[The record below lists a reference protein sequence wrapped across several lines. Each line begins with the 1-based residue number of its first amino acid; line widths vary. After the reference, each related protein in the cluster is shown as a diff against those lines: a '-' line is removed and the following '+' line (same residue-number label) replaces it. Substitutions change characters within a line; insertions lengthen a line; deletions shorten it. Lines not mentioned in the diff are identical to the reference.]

1 MITIRIHILLIIIIS
16 VIIAYF
22 LIEMTLLTVNTIRA
36 FKKYFCTRELKLLD
50 RYGGPG
56 TWAIITGASS
66 GQGRDF
72 ALSLAKRGFN
82 ICMIGSHNTDKTAA
96 EIATTYPTI
105 KTKIIYKDFCCAFQD
120 DFFDDIIQTINELDD
135 KIGLLVNNVGHRVAW
150 NPYHEMPHK
159 LIRDS
164 IATGTI
170 VQSRLTQLII
180 PIFLKRKPTAKSGLI
195 NITAQCLHPNF
206 LFGLTISN
214 EISVPYLSVYE
225 AANAFGF
232 YHGNS
237 IYKEYKGQFDI
248 LNVTPG
254 AVITENTQCLQNTM
268 FKINSD
274 KYVENILKMT
284 GNVQGHSC
292 AYWGHALTNFLINL
306 VPFIKNR
313 ELDNVGR
320 TISIDYM
327 NKYMEKQKSTSAGQ
341 EQLTQLPELTNQPSH
356 LSNPTIEQSTQQDE
370 YQTQLMKS
378 LLESLQKTLLVNKDT
393 LENKPAVYPE
403 TPSESIII
411 DDTLQSIS
419 SNLEHDLL

>member
-1 MITIRIHILLIIIIS
+1 MITIRIHVLLIIIIS

-82 ICMIGSHNTDKTAA
+82 ICMIGSHNTDKTAT
-96 EIATTYPTI
+96 EIATAYPVI

-120 DFFDDIIQTINELDD
+120 DFFDDIIETINELDD
-135 KIGLLVNNVGHRVAW
+135 KIGLLVNNVGHRIAW

-170 VQSRLTQLII
+170 VQSRLTQLLI

-237 IYKEYKGQFDI
+237 IYKEYKGEFDI

-254 AVITENTQCLQNTM
+254 AVITENTQCLKNTM

-327 NKYMEKQKSTSAGQ
+327 NKYMEKYKSIQQAPNQTKSQQAPDQ
-341 EQLTQLPELTNQPSH
+341 TPQTQTDQPH
-356 LSNPTIEQSTQQDE
+356 HDE

-378 LLESLQKTLLVNKDT
+378 LLESLQKTLLVSKDT

-411 DDTLQSIS
+411 EDTPLQSTSI
-419 SNLEHDLL
+419 NLEQHDLL

>member
-22 LIEMTLLTVNTIRA
+22 LIEMSLLTVNTIRA
-36 FKKYFCTRELKLLD
+36 FNKYFCTRELKLLD

-96 EIATTYPTI
+96 EIATTYPAI

-120 DFFDDIIQTINELDD
+120 NFFDDIIQTINELDD
-135 KIGLLVNNVGHRVAW
+135 KIGLLINNVGHRIAW

-170 VQSRLTQLII
+170 VQSRLTQLLI

-237 IYKEYKGQFDI
+237 IYKEYKDQFDI

-254 AVITENTQCLQNTM
+254 AVITENTQCLKNTM

-274 KYVENILKMT
+274 KYVENILKMA

-327 NKYMEKQKSTSAGQ
+327 NKYMEKQKSTQQAPDPTKSQ
-341 EQLTQLPELTNQPSH
+341 QTLDQISQKIQPDQPH
-356 LSNPTIEQSTQQDE
+356 YDD

-378 LLESLQKTLLVNKDT
+378 LLESLQKTLLINKDT

-411 DDTLQSIS
+411 EDTPFVATTST
-419 SNLEHDLL
+419 E

>member
-1 MITIRIHILLIIIIS
+1 MI
-16 VIIAYF
+16 
-22 LIEMTLLTVNTIRA
+22 
-36 FKKYFCTRELKLLD
+36 
-50 RYGGPG
+50 
-56 TWAIITGASS
+56 
-66 GQGRDF
+66 
-72 ALSLAKRGFN
+72 
-82 ICMIGSHNTDKTAA
+82 
-96 EIATTYPTI
+96 
-105 KTKIIYKDFCCAFQD
+105 
-120 DFFDDIIQTINELDD
+120 
-135 KIGLLVNNVGHRVAW
+135 NNVGHRVAW

-170 VQSRLTQLII
+170 VQSRLTQLLI
-180 PIFLKRKPTAKSGLI
+180 PIFLKRKSVAKSGLI

-254 AVITENTQCLQNTM
+254 AVITENTQCLRNTM

-274 KYVENILKMT
+274 KYVENILKMA

-327 NKYMEKQKSTSAGQ
+327 NKYMEKQKLTVPSQQPIPPSQ
-341 EQLTQLPELTNQPSH
+341 EQPSRPSNPINESNQPH
-356 LSNPTIEQSTQQDE
+356 QSIQQSYNTQHDE

-378 LLESLQKTLLVNKDT
+378 LLESLQKTLLINKDT
-393 LENKPAVYPE
+393 LENKPAIYPE
-403 TPSESIII
+403 TPSESMII
-411 DDTLQSIS
+411 DDTPL
-419 SNLEHDLL
+419 SNE

>member
-1 MITIRIHILLIIIIS
+1 
-16 VIIAYF
+16 
-22 LIEMTLLTVNTIRA
+22 MTLLTVNTIRA
-36 FKKYFCTRELKLLD
+36 FKKYFCTRELKLLE

-56 TWAIITGASS
+56 TWAMITGASS

-82 ICMIGSHNTDKTAA
+82 ICMIGSHNTDKTAT

-120 DFFDDIIQTINELDD
+120 DFFDDIIETINELDD
-135 KIGLLVNNVGHRVAW
+135 KIGLLVNNVGHCVAW

-170 VQSRLTQLII
+170 VQSRLTQLLI

-214 EISVPYLSVYE
+214 EISVPYVSVYE

-254 AVITENTQCLQNTM
+254 AVITENTQCLKNTM

-274 KYVENILKMT
+274 KFVENILKMT
-284 GNVQGHSC
+284 GNIQGHSC
-292 AYWGHALTNFLINL
+292 AYWGHALTNVIVNL

-313 ELDNVGR
+313 ELANVGR
-320 TISIDYM
+320 TIYIDYM
-327 NKYMEKQKSTSAGQ
+327 NKYMEKQKSTAPGQ
-341 EQLTQLPELTNQPSH
+341 EQLPQQPEQETHPQKNQP
-356 LSNPTIEQSTQQDE
+356 EQPHHDE

-378 LLESLQKTLLVNKDT
+378 LLESLQKTLLISKDT

-411 DDTLQSIS
+411 EDTPLTT
-419 SNLEHDLL
+419 E

>member
-170 VQSRLTQLII
+170 VQSRLTQLLI

-254 AVITENTQCLQNTM
+254 AVITENTQCLKNTM

-327 NKYMEKQKSTSAGQ
+327 NKYMEKHPAPDQTLQPGQ
-341 EQLTQLPELTNQPSH
+341 QPHPQETHEIQSEQPQH
-356 LSNPTIEQSTQQDE
+356 DE

-378 LLESLQKTLLVNKDT
+378 LLESLQKTLLISKDT

-411 DDTLQSIS
+411 EDTPLTT
-419 SNLEHDLL
+419 E

>member
-1 MITIRIHILLIIIIS
+1 
-16 VIIAYF
+16 
-22 LIEMTLLTVNTIRA
+22 MTLLSVNTIRA

-82 ICMIGSHNTDKTAA
+82 IVMIGSHNTDKTAT
-96 EIATTYPTI
+96 EIATTYPAI

-120 DFFDDIIQTINELDD
+120 DFFDDIIQIINELDD

-170 VQSRLTQLII
+170 VQSRLTQLLI
-180 PIFLKRKPTAKSGLI
+180 PIFLKRKPVAKSGLI

-254 AVITENTQCLQNTM
+254 AVITENTQCLKNTM

-274 KYVENILKMT
+274 KYVENILKMA

-313 ELDNVGR
+313 ELNNVGR

-327 NKYMEKQKSTSAGQ
+327 NKYMEKQKSTSPGQ
-341 EQLTQLPELTNQPSH
+341 EQPSQQPSQQPSH
-356 LSNPTIEQSTQQDE
+356 PPSPIREQSIQQDE

-378 LLESLQKTLLVNKDT
+378 LLESLQKTLLVSKDT
-393 LENKPAVYPE
+393 LDNKPAVYPE

-411 DDTLQSIS
+411 DDATVV
-419 SNLEHDLL
+419 E

>member
-1 MITIRIHILLIIIIS
+1 
-16 VIIAYF
+16 
-22 LIEMTLLTVNTIRA
+22 
-36 FKKYFCTRELKLLD
+36 
-50 RYGGPG
+50 
-56 TWAIITGASS
+56 
-66 GQGRDF
+66 
-72 ALSLAKRGFN
+72 
-82 ICMIGSHNTDKTAA
+82 
-96 EIATTYPTI
+96 
-105 KTKIIYKDFCCAFQD
+105 
-120 DFFDDIIQTINELDD
+120 
-135 KIGLLVNNVGHRVAW
+135 
-150 NPYHEMPHK
+150 MPHK

-170 VQSRLTQLII
+170 VQSRLTQLLI

-237 IYKEYKGQFDI
+237 IYKEYKDQFDI

-254 AVITENTQCLQNTM
+254 AVITENTQCLKNTM

-274 KYVENILKMT
+274 KYVENILKMA

-327 NKYMEKQKSTSAGQ
+327 NKYMEKHPAPDQTLQPEHETTHPQ
-341 EQLTQLPELTNQPSH
+341 ETHEIQSEQPQH
-356 LSNPTIEQSTQQDE
+356 DE

-378 LLESLQKTLLVNKDT
+378 LLESLQKTLLVSKDT
-393 LENKPAVYPE
+393 FENKPAVYPE
-403 TPSESIII
+403 TPSDSIII
-411 DDTLQSIS
+411 DDTTVV
-419 SNLEHDLL
+419 E